1 MLPPIFNKR
10 GRPNLVRY
18 DLLQKIKEV
27 VIGER
32 LSGAVI
38 WRKMVISIGNGVLK
52 SNDPKT
58 LSEFGGQITL
68 TEDWTRSTLQSVDCI
83 KWKETIRSIEPSS
96 QLLVEER
103 FVFQNSITAIVHDH
117 DIPSD
122 LIINLDQIP
131 LP

>member
-1 MLPPIFNKR
+1 
-10 GRPNLVRY
+10 
-18 DLLQKIKEV
+18 
-27 VIGER
+27 
-32 LSGAVI
+32 
-38 WRKMVISIGNGVLK
+38 MVISIGNGVLK

-83 KWKETIRSIEPSS
+83 KWKETIRSIEPLS

-103 FVFQNSITAIVHDH
+103 FVFQNSITAIVNDH